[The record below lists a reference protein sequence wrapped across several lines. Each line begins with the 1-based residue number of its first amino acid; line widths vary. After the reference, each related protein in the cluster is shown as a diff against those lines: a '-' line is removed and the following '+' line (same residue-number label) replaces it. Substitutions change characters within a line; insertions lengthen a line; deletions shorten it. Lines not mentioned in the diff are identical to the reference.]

1 MNDVT
6 IDFAAGRS
14 RILDA
19 KSEPLT
25 AGGDS
30 SHDSSSYSLSS
41 DNDQLSCNIELKP
54 KPEKPKRFRK
64 RKCHF
69 HDFKQSLPQLVRDGA
84 EQVKAESCRVEKQRP
99 IKFLNSTNLPG
110 TRVMGVAV
118 VAKVLRANF
127 CILTI
132 VASSLKI
139 FTRDLDFRCQSQ
151 PSGWN
156 LATESAFTR
165 SEA

>member
-1 MNDVT
+1 MNDIT
-6 IDFAAGRS
+6 TAFAAGRS

-69 HDFKQSLPQLVRDGA
+69 HDFKQSIPQLVRDGA
-84 EQVKAESCRVEKQRP
+84 DQVNAGSCRVKKLSSNKASQTGALAVLQPVSNIKQLVT
-99 IKFLNSTNLPG
+99 F
-110 TRVMGVAV
+110 
-118 VAKVLRANF
+118 
-127 CILTI
+127 
-132 VASSLKI
+132 
-139 FTRDLDFRCQSQ
+139 D
-151 PSGWN
+151 
-156 LATESAFTR
+156 
-165 SEA
+165 

>member
-1 MNDVT
+1 MNDIT
-6 IDFAAGRS
+6 TAFAAGRS

-69 HDFKQSLPQLVRDGA
+69 HDFKQSIPQLVRDGA
-84 EQVKAESCRVEKQRP
+84 DPVNAGSCRVKKLSSNKASQTGALAVLQPVSNIKQLVT
-99 IKFLNSTNLPG
+99 F
-110 TRVMGVAV
+110 
-118 VAKVLRANF
+118 
-127 CILTI
+127 
-132 VASSLKI
+132 
-139 FTRDLDFRCQSQ
+139 D
-151 PSGWN
+151 
-156 LATESAFTR
+156 
-165 SEA
+165 